1 MKQPI
6 LKLTKIDV
14 AEAQLKAAVHMFFN
28 GGHPVPVYTLANA
41 LREIVGKIGELI
53 NVETTHRILA
63 AKNKEGAEKLKKT
76 FDGIGGFFKHAN
88 HDAGDTIQLDE
99 IFVEVA
105 LELACN
111 DFARVTR
118 GMPVEAQVYEAW
130 VNAVTFEHISDV
142 PPHKQHLIK
151 NAIKLFPGVRDA
163 STRAVTLPSRE
174 RKNT

>member
-41 LREIVGKIGELI
+41 VREIVGKIGELI

-76 FDGIGGFFKHAN
+76 FDGIGGYSN
-88 HDAGDTIQLDE
+88 
-99 IFVEVA
+99 
-105 LELACN
+105 
-111 DFARVTR
+111 TR
-118 GMPVEAQVYEAW
+118 TTM
-130 VNAVTFEHISDV
+130 
-142 PPHKQHLIK
+142 
-151 NAIKLFPGVRDA
+151 
-163 STRAVTLPSRE
+163 RE
-174 RKNT
+174 TQSN